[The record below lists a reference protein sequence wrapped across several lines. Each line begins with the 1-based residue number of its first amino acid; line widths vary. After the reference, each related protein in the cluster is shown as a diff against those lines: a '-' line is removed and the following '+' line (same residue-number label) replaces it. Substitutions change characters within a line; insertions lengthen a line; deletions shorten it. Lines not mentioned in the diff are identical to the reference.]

1 MKRNMKEIEKYV
13 GYYLLIYICVLVVCG
28 FFQYMVVCQGKSLEC
43 NFSMTGINTI
53 TTTTAYVITPL
64 VAIIGFSSWK
74 KQHNLEIR
82 SNKAQEILDLYEKAN
97 FSLLTLD
104 KHYALA
110 QFELKKINLSSD
122 DDNEKINKAL
132 AVYKNLESSMNNS
145 LLDIESQLEVIFFR
159 VNTLAIRTEMAD
171 LLVLSSEV
179 KTSVSNLLQP
189 IRDRANQTM
198 SNKEF
203 DRFYKEIVESAAK
216 TVIENYKK
224 VVIILDKYIE
234 A

>member
-1 MKRNMKEIEKYV
+1 M
-13 GYYLLIYICVLVVCG
+13 
-28 FFQYMVVCQGKSLEC
+28 
-43 NFSMTGINTI
+43 
-53 TTTTAYVITPL
+53 
-64 VAIIGFSSWK
+64 
-74 KQHNLEIR
+74 
-82 SNKAQEILDLYEKAN
+82 
-97 FSLLTLD
+97 D

>member
-1 MKRNMKEIEKYV
+1 
-13 GYYLLIYICVLVVCG
+13 
-28 FFQYMVVCQGKSLEC
+28 
-43 NFSMTGINTI
+43 
-53 TTTTAYVITPL
+53 
-64 VAIIGFSSWK
+64 
-74 KQHNLEIR
+74 
-82 SNKAQEILDLYEKAN
+82 
-97 FSLLTLD
+97 LD

>member
-13 GYYLLIYICVLVVCG
+13 GYYLHIYICVLVVCG

-53 TTTTAYVITPL
+53 ITTTAYVITPL

-74 KQHNLEIR
+74 KQDNLEIR

-132 AVYKNLESSMNNS
+132 AV
-145 LLDIESQLEVIFFR
+145 
-159 VNTLAIRTEMAD
+159 
-171 LLVLSSEV
+171 
-179 KTSVSNLLQP
+179 
-189 IRDRANQTM
+189 
-198 SNKEF
+198 
-203 DRFYKEIVESAAK
+203 
-216 TVIENYKK
+216 
-224 VVIILDKYIE
+224 
-234 A
+234 

>member
-1 MKRNMKEIEKYV
+1 
-13 GYYLLIYICVLVVCG
+13 
-28 FFQYMVVCQGKSLEC
+28 
-43 NFSMTGINTI
+43 
-53 TTTTAYVITPL
+53 
-64 VAIIGFSSWK
+64 
-74 KQHNLEIR
+74 
-82 SNKAQEILDLYEKAN
+82 
-97 FSLLTLD
+97 
-104 KHYALA
+104 
-110 QFELKKINLSSD
+110 
-122 DDNEKINKAL
+122 
-132 AVYKNLESSMNNS
+132 MNNS
-145 LLDIESQLEVIFFR
+145 LLDTESQLEVIFFR

-216 TVIENYKK
+216 TVIENCKK